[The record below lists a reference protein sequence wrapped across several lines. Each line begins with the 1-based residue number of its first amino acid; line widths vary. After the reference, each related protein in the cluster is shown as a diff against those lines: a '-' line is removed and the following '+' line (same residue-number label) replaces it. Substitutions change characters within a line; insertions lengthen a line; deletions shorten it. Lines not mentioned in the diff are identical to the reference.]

1 MGSAPGLRADSRWH
15 ESASALLAVFVLHVV
30 FAVWLIHLSPDRMPR
45 QRDIT
50 AARITLT
57 FIARDPSP
65 APTPPVLM
73 RQPATTKA
81 PTRTNTR
88 LIATAQQ
95 PIGPTLA
102 TPSPLTPG
110 TAAAGAPGLNLQ
122 VHDTTP
128 VIAARSQRLL
138 TPPDALPVDTTR
150 FNQAWAPDGGEV
162 QQTWAFRSGVA
173 RAALSM
179 TGALRQPCNQRERDQ
194 RLEKCFGRQYQGDVE
209 PPVSPGR

>member
-1 MGSAPGLRADSRWH
+1 MTS
-15 ESASALLAVFVLHVV
+15 
-30 FAVWLIHLSPDRMPR
+30 

-73 RQPATTKA
+73 RQPATKA

-88 LIATAQQ
+88 LIAIAQQ

-110 TAAAGAPGLNLQ
+110 TAATGTPGLNLH

-138 TPPDALPVDTTR
+138 TPPDALPMDTTR
-150 FNQAWAPDGGEV
+150 FNQAWAPDGG
-162 QQTWAFRSGVA
+162 
-173 RAALSM
+173 
-179 TGALRQPCNQRERDQ
+179 
-194 RLEKCFGRQYQGDVE
+194 
-209 PPVSPGR
+209 

>member
-1 MGSAPGLRADSRWH
+1 M
-15 ESASALLAVFVLHVV
+15 LAVFVLHVV
-30 FAVWLIHLSPDRMPR
+30 FAVWLIHLSASHMTS

-50 AARITLT
+50 ATRITLT
-57 FIARDPSP
+57 FIAGDPSP

-73 RQPATTKA
+73 RQPATKA

-88 LIATAQQ
+88 LIAIAQQ

-110 TAAAGAPGLNLQ
+110 MAATGTPGLNLH

-128 VIAARSQRLL
+128 VIAASSQRLL

-162 QQTWAFRSGVA
+162 QQTWAFRSGLA

-194 RLEKCFGRQYQGDVE
+194 RLEKCFGRQYQSDVE
-209 PPVSPGR
+209 PPASPGR